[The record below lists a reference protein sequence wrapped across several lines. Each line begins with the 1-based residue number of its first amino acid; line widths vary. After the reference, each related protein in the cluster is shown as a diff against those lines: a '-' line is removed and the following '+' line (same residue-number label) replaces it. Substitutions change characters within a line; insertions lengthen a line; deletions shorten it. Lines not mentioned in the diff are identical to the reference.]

1 MARGFITGQIFQHK
15 HNKNMN
21 EQEIKFKSL
30 IESTYEYC
38 KAELAKQ
45 EELMETITHDHVDFR
60 VQTHMLGYHKG
71 RTALLEHLKFAI
83 QRAN

>member
-1 MARGFITGQIFQHK
+1 
-15 HNKNMN
+15 MN
-21 EQEIKFKSL
+21 EQEIKSL

-45 EELMETITHDHVDFR
+45 EELMETITHEHIDFW
-60 VQTHMLGYHKG
+60 VQTHMLGYNKG
-71 RTALLEHLKFAI
+71 RTALLESLKFAI